1 MVFEFSMGIWQ
12 YGHMK
17 TTIEI
22 PEATFRQ
29 AKTLAAAQGITFKQ
43 LVTEALQRRLKRA
56 VEAAGG
62 VSDAPSWMAGYG
74 ALSDLTDENR
84 RILGLI
90 EEEFEKLHPEDLQ

>member
-1 MVFEFSMGIWQ
+1 
-12 YGHMK
+12 MK

-29 AKTLAAAQGITFKQ
+29 AKTFAAARGITLKQ
-43 LVTEALQRRLKRA
+43 LITEALERRLQRA
-56 VEAAGG
+56 VDAAGG
-62 VSDAPSWMAGYG
+62 VRDAPPWMDGYG
-74 ALSDLTDENR
+74 ALSDLADENS

>member
-1 MVFEFSMGIWQ
+1 
-12 YGHMK
+12 MK

-29 AKTLAAAQGITFKQ
+29 AKTFAAAQGITFKQ
-43 LVTEALQRRLKRA
+43 LITEAIEQRLQRA

-62 VSDAPSWMAGYG
+62 VRDEPPWMAGFG
-74 ALSDLTDENR
+74 AMSHLAEENR

-90 EEEFEKLHPEDLQ
+90 EEEFEKLHPQDLQ